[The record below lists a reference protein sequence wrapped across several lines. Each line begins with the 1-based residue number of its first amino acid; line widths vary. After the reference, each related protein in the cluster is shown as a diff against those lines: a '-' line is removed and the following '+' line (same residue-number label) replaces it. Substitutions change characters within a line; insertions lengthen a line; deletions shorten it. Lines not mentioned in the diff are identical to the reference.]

1 MSTKLRRTKASV
13 AGDIATYLLLALYAG
28 IMALPLIYALVQSV
42 KPYNELFLFPPRFF
56 TRNPTMMNFRK
67 LFDLTSTSWVPF
79 SRYVF
84 NSILNTVVGTV
95 LHIVSAAMCAYPL
108 AKNKFPGKNI
118 IFNLVVWSLLFT
130 GGVTEIPVYLVMSKL
145 QIIDT
150 YFTFWL
156 PEISATMG
164 IFLLKQS
171 MAEIP
176 DAMVEAARIDGAG
189 EWMILWR
196 IVMPSVKPAWLTLAI
211 FSFQR
216 NWNATSSS
224 YIYTETLKTLPTA
237 LSQITAAGSVARA
250 GEAAAA
256 SVLMMIPPIIF
267 FIFAQSSTVKTMAH
281 AGIKG

>member
-13 AGDIATYLLLALYAG
+13 VGDVSTYLLLALYAAF
-28 IMALPLIYALVQSV
+28 MSLPLVYAIVQSV
-42 KPYNELFLFPPRFF
+42 KPYNELFIFPPRFF
-56 TRNPTMMNFRK
+56 TKNPTLMSFRK

-84 NSILNTVVGTV
+84 NTLTNTIVGTV
-95 LHIVSAAMCAYPL
+95 IHIISAAMCAYPL
-108 AKNKFPGKNI
+108 AKNKFPGKKI

-130 GGVTEIPVYLVMSKL
+130 GGVTEIPVYLVMSYL
-145 QIIDT
+145 GIIDT
-150 YFTFWL
+150 YFAYWL
-156 PEISATMG
+156 PEIAATMG
-164 IFLLKQS
+164 VFLLKQNV
-171 MAEIP
+171 AEIP
-176 DAMVEAARIDGAG
+176 NAMIEAARIDGAG
-189 EWMILWR
+189 EWKILWS
-196 IVMPSVKPAWLTLAI
+196 IVMPSIKPAWLTLAI

-216 NWNATSSS
+216 NWNATAGS

-250 GEAAAA
+250 GEAYAA

>member
-1 MSTKLRRTKASV
+1 MSTKLRRTKVSV
-13 AGDIATYLLLALYAG
+13 VADVSTYVLLVLYASF
-28 IMALPLIYALVQSV
+28 MCLPLLYAIVQSI
-42 KPYNELFLFPPRFF
+42 KPYNELFIFPPRFF
-56 TRNPTMMNFRK
+56 TKNPTLMSFRK
-67 LFDLTSTSWVPF
+67 LFDLTSSSWVPF

-84 NSILNTVVGTV
+84 NSVLNTIVGTV
-95 LHIVSAAMCAYPL
+95 IHIISAAMAAYPL
-108 AKNKFPGKNI
+108 AKNKFPGKKV

-130 GGVTEIPVYLVMSKL
+130 GGVTDIPVYLVMSYL
-145 QIIDT
+145 GVIDT
-150 YFTFWL
+150 YLAFWL

-164 IFLLKQS
+164 IFLLKQN

-176 DAMVEAARIDGAG
+176 DAMIEAARIDGAG
-189 EWMILWR
+189 EWKILWS
-196 IVMPSVKPAWLTLAI
+196 IAMPSIKPAWLTLAI

-216 NWNATSSS
+216 NWNATAAT

-237 LSQITAAGSVARA
+237 LSQITAEGGVARA
-250 GEAAAA
+250 GEAYAA

>member
-13 AGDIATYLLLALYAG
+13 VGDVSTYLLLALYAAF
-28 IMALPLIYALVQSV
+28 MSLPLVYAIVQSV
-42 KPYNELFLFPPRFF
+42 KPYNELFIFPPRFF
-56 TRNPTMMNFRK
+56 TKNPTLMSFRK

-84 NSILNTVVGTV
+84 NTLMNTIVGTV
-95 LHIVSAAMCAYPL
+95 IHIISAAMCAYPL
-108 AKNKFPGKNI
+108 AKNKFPGKKV

-130 GGVTEIPVYLVMSKL
+130 GGVTEIPVYLVMSYL
-145 QIIDT
+145 GIIDT
-150 YFTFWL
+150 YFAYWL
-156 PEISATMG
+156 PEIAATMG
-164 IFLLKQS
+164 VFLLKQNV
-171 MAEIP
+171 AEIP
-176 DAMVEAARIDGAG
+176 NAMIEAARIDGAG
-189 EWMILWR
+189 EWKILWS
-196 IVMPSVKPAWLTLAI
+196 IVMPSIKPAWLTLAI

-216 NWNATSSS
+216 NWNATAGS

-250 GEAAAA
+250 GEAYAA

>member
-13 AGDIATYLLLALYAG
+13 VGDVSTYLLLALYAAF
-28 IMALPLIYALVQSV
+28 MSLPLFYAIVQSV
-42 KPYNELFLFPPRFF
+42 KPYNELFIFPPRFF
-56 TRNPTMMNFRK
+56 TKNPTLMNFRK

-84 NSILNTVVGTV
+84 NTLMNTVIGTV
-95 LHIVSAAMCAYPL
+95 IHILSAAMCAYPL
-108 AKNKFPGKNI
+108 AKNKFPGKNMM
-118 IFNLVVWSLLFT
+118 FSLVVWSLLFT

-145 QIIDT
+145 GIIDT
-150 YFTFWL
+150 YFAFWL
-156 PEISATMG
+156 PEIAATMG
-164 IFLLKQS
+164 VFLLKQNI
-171 MAEIP
+171 AEIP
-176 DAMVEAARIDGAG
+176 DAMIEAARIDGAG
-189 EWMILWR
+189 DWKILWS
-196 IVMPSVKPAWLTLAI
+196 IVMPSIKPAWLTLAI

-250 GEAAAA
+250 GEAYAA

>member
-1 MSTKLRRTKASV
+1 MSTKLRRTKISLV
-13 AGDIATYLLLALYAG
+13 GDISTYLLLALYAG
-28 IMALPLIYALVQSV
+28 IMALPLFYAIVQSV

-56 TRNPTMMNFRK
+56 TKNPTVMNFRK

-84 NSILNTVVGTV
+84 NTLANTVIGTV
-95 LHIVSAAMCAYPL
+95 IHIISAAMCAYPL
-108 AKNKFPGKNI
+108 AKNKFPGKNL

-130 GGVTEIPVYLVMSKL
+130 GGVTEIPVYLVMSYL
-145 QIIDT
+145 GIVDT
-150 YFTFWL
+150 YFAYWL
-156 PEISATMG
+156 PEIAATMG

-171 MAEIP
+171 MAEVP

-189 EWMILWR
+189 EWRILWT

-216 NWNATSSS
+216 NWNATAAS

-250 GEAAAA
+250 GEAYAA
-256 SVLMMIPPIIF
+256 SVLMMIPPIVF

>member
-13 AGDIATYLLLALYAG
+13 VGDVSTYLLLALYAAF
-28 IMALPLIYALVQSV
+28 MSLPLVYAIVQSV
-42 KPYNELFLFPPRFF
+42 KPYNELFIFPPRFF
-56 TRNPTMMNFRK
+56 TKNPTLMSFRK

-84 NSILNTVVGTV
+84 NTLTNTIVGTV
-95 LHIVSAAMCAYPL
+95 IHIISAAMCAYPL
-108 AKNKFPGKNI
+108 AKNKFPGKKI

-130 GGVTEIPVYLVMSKL
+130 GGVTEIPVYLVMSYMG
-145 QIIDT
+145 IIDT
-150 YFTFWL
+150 YFAYWL
-156 PEISATMG
+156 PEIAATMG
-164 IFLLKQS
+164 VFLLKQNV
-171 MAEIP
+171 AEIP
-176 DAMVEAARIDGAG
+176 NAMIEAARIDGAG
-189 EWMILWR
+189 EWKILWS
-196 IVMPSVKPAWLTLAI
+196 IVMPSIKPAWLTLAI

-216 NWNATSSS
+216 NWNATAGS

-250 GEAAAA
+250 GEAYAA

>member
-13 AGDIATYLLLALYAG
+13 VGDITTYLLLALYASF
-28 IMALPLIYALVQSV
+28 MALPLIYAIVQSV
-42 KPYNELFLFPPRFF
+42 KPYNELFIFPPRFF
-56 TRNPTMMNFRK
+56 TNNPTFMNFRK

-84 NSILNTVVGTV
+84 NTVANTLIGTV
-95 LHIVSAAMCAYPL
+95 IHIISAAMCAYPL
-108 AKNKFPGKNI
+108 AKNKFPGKKF
-118 IFNLVVWSLLFT
+118 IFNMVVWSLLFT
-130 GGVTEIPVYLVMSKL
+130 GGVTEIPVYLVMSYMG
-145 QIIDT
+145 IIDT
-150 YFTFWL
+150 YFAFWL
-156 PEISATMG
+156 PEIAATMG

-189 EWMILWR
+189 EWKILWT
-196 IVMPSVKPAWLTLAI
+196 IMMPSVKPAWLTLAI

-216 NWNATSSS
+216 NWNATSAS

-250 GEAAAA
+250 GEAYAA

>member
-13 AGDIATYLLLALYAG
+13 AGDITTYLLLALYAG
-28 IMALPLIYALVQSV
+28 IMALPLFYAIVQSV
-42 KPYNELFLFPPRFF
+42 KPYNELFLFPPRFM
-56 TRNPTMMNFRK
+56 TSNPTLMNFTK

-84 NSILNTVVGTV
+84 NTIANTLIGTV
-95 LHIVSAAMCAYPL
+95 IHIISAAMCAYPL
-108 AKNKFPGKNI
+108 AKNKFPGKKI

-130 GGVTEIPVYLVMSKL
+130 GGVTEIPVYLVMSHL
-145 QIIDT
+145 GIVDT
-150 YFTFWL
+150 YFAYWL
-156 PEISATMG
+156 PEIAATMG

-171 MAEIP
+171 MAEVP

-189 EWMILWR
+189 EWKILWT

-216 NWNATSSS
+216 NWNATAAS

-250 GEAAAA
+250 GEAYAA
-256 SVLMMIPPIIF
+256 SVLMMIPPIVF

>member
-13 AGDIATYLLLALYAG
+13 VGDITTYLLLALYAAF
-28 IMALPLIYALVQSV
+28 MALPLVYAIVQSV
-42 KPYNELFLFPPRFF
+42 KPYNELFIFPPRFF
-56 TRNPTMMNFRK
+56 TRNPTMMNFRR

-84 NSILNTVVGTV
+84 NTLMNTIIGTV
-95 LHIVSAAMCAYPL
+95 IHIISAAMCAYPL
-108 AKNKFPGKNI
+108 AKNKFPGKKL

-130 GGVTEIPVYLVMSKL
+130 GGVTEIPVYLVMAKFG
-145 QIIDT
+145 IVDT
-150 YFTFWL
+150 YFAFWL
-156 PEISATMG
+156 PEIAATMG
-164 IFLLKQS
+164 VFLLKQNI
-171 MAEIP
+171 AEIP
-176 DAMVEAARIDGAG
+176 DAMIEAARIDGAG
-189 EWMILWR
+189 DWKILWSV
-196 IVMPSVKPAWLTLAI
+196 VMPSVKPAWLTLAI

-216 NWNATSSS
+216 NWNATAAS

>member
-1 MSTKLRRTKASV
+1 MSTKLRRTKVSV
-13 AGDIATYLLLALYAG
+13 VGDITTYLLLALYAAF
-28 IMALPLIYALVQSV
+28 MSLPLVYAIVQSI
-42 KPYNELFLFPPRFF
+42 KPYNELFIFPPRFF
-56 TRNPTMMNFRK
+56 TRNPTLMSFRK

-84 NSILNTVVGTV
+84 NTLANTIIGTV
-95 LHIVSAAMCAYPL
+95 IHILSAAMCAYPL
-108 AKNKFPGKNI
+108 AKNKFPGKKTL
-118 IFNLVVWSLLFT
+118 FTLVVWSLLFT
-130 GGVTEIPVYLVMSKL
+130 GGVTEIPVYLVMSYL
-145 QIIDT
+145 GIVDT
-150 YFTFWL
+150 YFAYWL

-164 IFLLKQS
+164 VFLLKQN

-176 DAMVEAARIDGAG
+176 NAMIEAARIDGAG
-189 EWMILWR
+189 DWKILWS
-196 IVMPSVKPAWLTLAI
+196 IVMPSIKPAWLTLAI

-216 NWNATSSS
+216 NWNATAGS

-250 GEAAAA
+250 GEAYAA

>member
-13 AGDIATYLLLALYAG
+13 VGDVSTYLLLALYAAF
-28 IMALPLIYALVQSV
+28 MSLPLIYAIVQSL

-56 TRNPTMMNFRK
+56 TRNPTLMNFRK

-84 NSILNTVVGTV
+84 NTVLNTILGTV
-95 LHIVSAAMCAYPL
+95 VHIISAAMCAYPL
-108 AKNKFPGKNI
+108 AKNKFPGKKTM
-118 IFNLVVWSLLFT
+118 FNLVVWSLLFT
-130 GGVTEIPVYLVMSKL
+130 GGVTEIPVYLVMSYL
-145 QIIDT
+145 GIVDT
-150 YFTFWL
+150 YFAYWL
-156 PEISATMG
+156 PEIAATMG
-164 IFLLKQS
+164 VFLLKQN

-176 DAMVEAARIDGAG
+176 DAMIEAARIDGAG
-189 EWMILWR
+189 DWKILWS
-196 IVMPSVKPAWLTLAI
+196 IVMPSIKPAWLTLAI

-216 NWNATSSS
+216 NWNATAGS

-250 GEAAAA
+250 GEAYAA

>member
-13 AGDIATYLLLALYAG
+13 VGDVSTYLLLALYAAF
-28 IMALPLIYALVQSV
+28 MSLPLVYAIVQSV
-42 KPYNELFLFPPRFF
+42 KPYNELFIFPPRFF
-56 TRNPTMMNFRK
+56 TKNPTLMSFRK

-84 NSILNTVVGTV
+84 NTLTNTIVGTV
-95 LHIVSAAMCAYPL
+95 IHIISAAMCAYPL
-108 AKNKFPGKNI
+108 AKNKFPGKKL
-118 IFNLVVWSLLFT
+118 IFTLVVWSLLFT
-130 GGVTEIPVYLVMSKL
+130 GGVTEIPVYLVMSYMG
-145 QIIDT
+145 IIDT
-150 YFTFWL
+150 YFAYWL
-156 PEISATMG
+156 PEIAATMG
-164 IFLLKQS
+164 VFLLKQNV
-171 MAEIP
+171 AEIP
-176 DAMVEAARIDGAG
+176 NAMIEAARIDGAG
-189 EWMILWR
+189 EWKILWS
-196 IVMPSVKPAWLTLAI
+196 IVMPSIKPAWLTLAI

-216 NWNATSSS
+216 NWNATAGS

-250 GEAAAA
+250 GEAYAA

>member
-1 MSTKLRRTKASV
+1 MSTKLRRTKVSV
-13 AGDIATYLLLALYAG
+13 VADVSTYVLLVLYASF
-28 IMALPLIYALVQSV
+28 MCLPLLYAIVQSF
-42 KPYNELFLFPPRFF
+42 KPYNELFIFPPRFF
-56 TRNPTMMNFRK
+56 TKNPTLMSFRK
-67 LFDLTSTSWVPF
+67 LFDLTSSSWVPF

-84 NSILNTVVGTV
+84 NSVLNTIVGTV
-95 LHIVSAAMCAYPL
+95 IHIISAAMAAYPL
-108 AKNKFPGKNI
+108 AKNKFPGKKV

-130 GGVTEIPVYLVMSKL
+130 GGVTDIPVYLVMSYL
-145 QIIDT
+145 GVIDT
-150 YFTFWL
+150 YLAFWL

-164 IFLLKQS
+164 IFLLKQN

-176 DAMVEAARIDGAG
+176 DAMIEAARIDGAG
-189 EWMILWR
+189 EWKILWS
-196 IVMPSVKPAWLTLAI
+196 IAMPSIKPAWLTLAI

-216 NWNATSSS
+216 NWNATAAT

-237 LSQITAAGSVARA
+237 LSQITAEGGVARA
-250 GEAAAA
+250 GEAYAA

>member
-13 AGDIATYLLLALYAG
+13 VGDVSTYLLLALYAAF
-28 IMALPLIYALVQSV
+28 MSLPLVYAIVQSI
-42 KPYNELFLFPPRFF
+42 KPYNELFIFPPRFF
-56 TRNPTMMNFRK
+56 TKNPTLMSFRK

-84 NSILNTVVGTV
+84 NTLTNTIVGTV
-95 LHIVSAAMCAYPL
+95 IHIISAAMCAYPL

-130 GGVTEIPVYLVMSKL
+130 GGVTEIPVYLVMSYL
-145 QIIDT
+145 GIIDT
-150 YFTFWL
+150 YFAYWL
-156 PEISATMG
+156 PEIAATMG
-164 IFLLKQS
+164 VFLLKQNV
-171 MAEIP
+171 AEIP
-176 DAMVEAARIDGAG
+176 NAMIEAARIDGAG
-189 EWMILWR
+189 EWKILWS
-196 IVMPSVKPAWLTLAI
+196 IVMPSIKPAWLTLAI

-216 NWNATSSS
+216 NWNATAGS

-250 GEAAAA
+250 GEAYAA

>member
-1 MSTKLRRTKASV
+1 MSTKLRRTKVSI
-13 AGDIATYLLLALYAG
+13 AGDITTYLLLALYATF
-28 IMALPLIYALVQSV
+28 MALPLIYAVVQSV
-42 KPYNELFLFPPRFF
+42 KPYNELFIFPPRFF
-56 TRNPTMMNFRK
+56 TRNPTVMNFRK

-84 NSILNTVVGTV
+84 NTIANTVIGTV
-95 LHIVSAAMCAYPL
+95 IHIISAAMCAYPL
-108 AKNKFPGKNI
+108 AKNKFPGKNL
-118 IFNLVVWSLLFT
+118 IFKLVVWSLLFT

-145 QIIDT
+145 GIIDT
-150 YFTFWL
+150 YFAFWL

-189 EWMILWR
+189 EWKILWS

-216 NWNATSSS
+216 NWNATSAS

-250 GEAAAA
+250 GEAYAA

>member
-13 AGDIATYLLLALYAG
+13 VGDITTYLLLALYAAF
-28 IMALPLIYALVQSV
+28 MSLPLVYAIVQSI
-42 KPYNELFLFPPRFF
+42 KPYNELFIFPPRFF
-56 TRNPTMMNFRK
+56 TKNPTLMSFRK

-84 NSILNTVVGTV
+84 NTLANTIIGTVV
-95 LHIVSAAMCAYPL
+95 HILSAAMCAYPL
-108 AKNKFPGKNI
+108 AKNKFPGKTVL
-118 IFNLVVWSLLFT
+118 FNLIVWSLLFT
-130 GGVTEIPVYLVMSKL
+130 GGVTEIPVYLVMSYL
-145 QIIDT
+145 GIVDT
-150 YFTFWL
+150 YFAYWL

-164 IFLLKQS
+164 VFLLKQN

-176 DAMVEAARIDGAG
+176 NAMIEAARIDGAG
-189 EWMILWR
+189 DWKILWS
-196 IVMPSVKPAWLTLAI
+196 IVMPSIKPAWLTLAI

-216 NWNATSSS
+216 NWNATAGS

-237 LSQITAAGSVARA
+237 LSQITSEGSVARA
-250 GEAAAA
+250 GEAYAA

>member
-13 AGDIATYLLLALYAG
+13 VGDVSTYLLLALYAAF
-28 IMALPLIYALVQSV
+28 MSLPLVYAIVQSV
-42 KPYNELFLFPPRFF
+42 KPYNELFIFPPRFF
-56 TRNPTMMNFRK
+56 TKNPTLMSFRK

-84 NSILNTVVGTV
+84 NTLTNTIVGTV
-95 LHIVSAAMCAYPL
+95 IHIISAAMCAYPL
-108 AKNKFPGKNI
+108 AKNKFPGKKI
-118 IFNLVVWSLLFT
+118 IFTLVVWSLLFT
-130 GGVTEIPVYLVMSKL
+130 GGVTEIPVYLVMSYL
-145 QIIDT
+145 GIIDT
-150 YFTFWL
+150 YFAYWL
-156 PEISATMG
+156 PEIAATMG
-164 IFLLKQS
+164 VFLLKQNV
-171 MAEIP
+171 AEIP
-176 DAMVEAARIDGAG
+176 NAMIEAARIDGAG
-189 EWMILWR
+189 EWKILWS
-196 IVMPSVKPAWLTLAI
+196 IVMPSIKPAWLTLAI

-216 NWNATSSS
+216 NWNATAGS

-250 GEAAAA
+250 GEAYAA

>member
-13 AGDIATYLLLALYAG
+13 VGDVSTYLLLALYAAF
-28 IMALPLIYALVQSV
+28 MSLPLFYAIVQSV
-42 KPYNELFLFPPRFF
+42 KPYNELFIFPPRFF
-56 TRNPTMMNFRK
+56 TKNPTLMNFRK

-84 NSILNTVVGTV
+84 NTLMNTVIGTV
-95 LHIVSAAMCAYPL
+95 IHILSAAMCAYPL

-118 IFNLVVWSLLFT
+118 MFSLVVWSLLFT

-145 QIIDT
+145 GIIDT
-150 YFTFWL
+150 YFAFWL
-156 PEISATMG
+156 PEIAATMG
-164 IFLLKQS
+164 VFLLKQNI
-171 MAEIP
+171 AEIP
-176 DAMVEAARIDGAG
+176 DAMIEAARIDGAG
-189 EWMILWR
+189 DWKILWS
-196 IVMPSVKPAWLTLAI
+196 IVMPSIKPAWLTLAI

-250 GEAAAA
+250 GEAYAA

>member
-13 AGDIATYLLLALYAG
+13 VGDISTYLLLALYAAF
-28 IMALPLIYALVQSV
+28 MSLPLIYAVVQSV
-42 KPYNELFLFPPRFF
+42 KPYNALFIFPPRFF
-56 TRNPTMMNFRK
+56 TNNPTLMNFRK
-67 LFDLTSTSWVPF
+67 LFDLTSTAWVPF

-84 NSILNTVVGTV
+84 NTILNTVVGTV
-95 LHIVSAAMCAYPL
+95 IHIISAAMCAYPL
-108 AKNKFPGKNI
+108 AKNRFPGKNL

-130 GGVTEIPVYLVMSKL
+130 GGVTEIPVYLVMSTIG
-145 QIIDT
+145 IIDT
-150 YFTFWL
+150 YFAYWL
-156 PEISATMG
+156 PEIAATMG
-164 IFLLKQS
+164 VFLLKQN

-176 DAMVEAARIDGAG
+176 DAMIEAARIDGAG
-189 EWMILWR
+189 EWKILWS
-196 IVMPSVKPAWLTLAI
+196 IVMPSIKPAWLTLAI

-216 NWNATSSS
+216 NWNATASS

-250 GEAAAA
+250 GEAYAA

>member
-13 AGDIATYLLLALYAG
+13 VGDISTYLLLALYAAF
-28 IMALPLIYALVQSV
+28 MSLPLIYAVVQSV
-42 KPYNELFLFPPRFF
+42 KPYNELFIFPPRFF
-56 TRNPTMMNFRK
+56 TNNPTLMNFRK
-67 LFDLTSTSWVPF
+67 LFDLTSTAWVPF

-84 NSILNTVVGTV
+84 NTILNTVVGTV
-95 LHIVSAAMCAYPL
+95 IHIISAAMCAYPL
-108 AKNKFPGKNI
+108 AKNRFPGKNL

-130 GGVTEIPVYLVMSKL
+130 GGVTEIPVYLVMSTIG
-145 QIIDT
+145 IIDT
-150 YFTFWL
+150 YFAYWL
-156 PEISATMG
+156 PEIAATMG
-164 IFLLKQS
+164 VFLLKQN

-176 DAMVEAARIDGAG
+176 DAMIEAARIDGAG
-189 EWMILWR
+189 EWKILWS
-196 IVMPSVKPAWLTLAI
+196 IVMPSIKPAWLTLAI

-216 NWNATSSS
+216 NWNATASS

-250 GEAAAA
+250 GEAYAA